1 MTIEKI
7 LEVLHSHINQLENR
21 LCDIACRQF
30 YFYKKYGTSDA
41 TLLDKMNFQDQMF
54 WNDLETEFLSLIDR
68 KQILNHAT
76 S

>member
-1 MTIEKI
+1 MTIENI
-7 LEVLHSHINQLENR
+7 LELFLTHINQLENR
-21 LCDIACRQF
+21 LCDIAAKRF

-54 WNDLETEFLSLIDR
+54 WNDLETEFASLIDK
-68 KQILNHAT
+68 KQMLNYAT